1 MGSKPKPPDARR
13 SIQLFVKR
21 VFDIIVAAT
30 GLTVLSPLLALV
42 SVAIKL
48 DSRGPILVRHIQYW
62 YDGRRV
68 HVINFRCR
76 AFVRAD
82 DEDVTTNI
90 GRILSRS
97 GIERLPMLLNVLR
110 GEMSIVGPC
119 SYVAPPSILL
129 AGVLPDALPRSKLRP
144 GLLCRAKIN
153 VPRNPDV
160 GSYLRQQIADDLLY
174 TTNWSLSLDVNII
187 LRILTSK
194 TSYNFN

>member
-1 MGSKPKPPDARR
+1 MGSKPKSSGPRP

-21 VFDIIVAAT
+21 VFDILVAAT
-30 GLTVLSPLLALV
+30 GLIALSPLLVIV
-42 SVAIKL
+42 SLAIKL
-48 DSRGPILVRHIQYW
+48 DSRGPIFVRHVQYW
-62 YDGRRV
+62 YDGRRI

-97 GIERLPMLLNVLR
+97 GIDRLPMLLNVLR

-153 VPRNPDV
+153 VPQNPDV

-174 TTNWSLSLDVNII
+174 TTNWSLSLDVSII

-194 TSYNFN
+194 TSYKFN